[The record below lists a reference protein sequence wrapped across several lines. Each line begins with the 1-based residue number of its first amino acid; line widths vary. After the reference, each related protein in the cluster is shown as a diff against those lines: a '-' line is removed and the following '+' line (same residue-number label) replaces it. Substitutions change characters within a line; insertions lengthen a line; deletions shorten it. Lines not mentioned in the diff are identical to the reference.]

1 METTYQKTQTNA
13 MPLSLP
19 RILLHLEGLAV
30 FIAVVAAYIHLH
42 GSGWTFALLLLTPD
56 LSMLGYL
63 KDLRTGAISYNIAH
77 FYGLPLALLTASYLG
92 DWETGVLLALI
103 WLAHIG
109 MDRALGYGLKYDT
122 EFKDTHIGRV

>member
-1 METTYQKTQTNA
+1 METTYQDTQSTA
-13 MPLSLP
+13 MTASLP
-19 RILLHLEGLAV
+19 RIMLHLEGLAV

-42 GSGWTFALLLLTPD
+42 GNGWTFALLLLTPD

-63 KDLRTGAISYNIAH
+63 KDLRTGAFTYNVVH
-77 FYGLPLALLTASYLG
+77 FYGLPVALLTGSFLG
-92 DWETGVLLALI
+92 DWEQGMLLALI

-122 EFKDTHIGRV
+122 EFKDTHIGRA